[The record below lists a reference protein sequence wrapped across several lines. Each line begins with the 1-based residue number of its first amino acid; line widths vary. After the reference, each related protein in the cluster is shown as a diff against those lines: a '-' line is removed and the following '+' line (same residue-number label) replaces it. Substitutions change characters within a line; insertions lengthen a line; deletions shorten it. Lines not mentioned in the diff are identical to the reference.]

1 MAGRDFSEPLTV
13 AVMKA
18 LRAAPPV
25 VAIVAD
31 RVRDYVNVDETWPFL
46 RIDPIDVE
54 PFEASGSVG
63 SECAVTVHAF
73 VKGEKSTKAIQTLDA
88 AIVTPLDE
96 VDLPLTAGTLLSLNH
111 RRTNVVAD
119 VEGPSSWHGIVRF
132 EATIVEAVD
141 A

>member
-1 MAGRDFSEPLTV
+1 MASRDFAEPLIV

-18 LRAAPPV
+18 LRGSAPV
-25 VAIVAD
+25 AAIVSD

-46 RIDPIDVE
+46 RIDPIDIE
-54 PFEASGSVG
+54 PFEASGWVG

-88 AIVTPLDE
+88 AIVAALDE
-96 VDLPLTAGTLLSLNH
+96 AELPLTAGALLSLNH

-132 EATIVEAVD
+132 EATIVEAIP